1 MSAVSGGVSPIALHA
16 GPGVGFE
23 APFEMLEAC
32 HQRVHRMLG
41 LLERLTAHLASHGTD
56 ESARQAAR
64 DVMRY
69 FDQAGPA
76 HHEDEERHI
85 LPRLRTQGRATLA
98 ERLHA
103 DHEAMAQGWA
113 AVRADLVDVAE
124 GRWTVDASSASNR
137 RWAAFAALYREHI
150 VVEENE
156 AYPAAREV
164 LDSSAEQAMGRE
176 MAVRRGVLPAD

>member
-1 MSAVSGGVSPIALHA
+1 MSGTTSVSSIALHA

-32 HQRVHRMLG
+32 HQRVQRMLG
-41 LLERLTAHLASHGTD
+41 LLERLSAHLAAHEAD

-85 LPRLRTQGRATLA
+85 LPRLRVCGEAALA
-98 ERLHA
+98 DRLHA
-103 DHEAMAQGWA
+103 DHEAMARSWS
-113 AVRADLVDVAE
+113 AVRTDLLAVAE
-124 GRWTVDASSASNR
+124 GHWTADAQPAADR

-150 VVEENE
+150 VVEEDQ
-156 AYPAAREV
+156 AYPAARSG
-164 LDSSAEQAMGRE
+164 LGAPAEQAMGRE